1 MAGAIDALSNKLFT
15 NTVPV
20 ESIVKKYEEEGEK
33 ARGEIQDKINVR
45 ESKLSE
51 LAKLQ
56 SLTVKIKNASN
67 VIADPLQTGFNT
79 KTATLVSSENGLSGN
94 DFLKNVRVDHSAING
109 PTNIAVATVATTS
122 DLIIRTGAANT
133 GFAETGQLNLDGTIT
148 LTLTAN
154 NTVVDTNVVATD
166 TFDDVLNKI
175 NTNLLAGNHEFE
187 AFKLQGANGT
197 AFIEVR
203 AKNTGA
209 ASTIAFNYTNNIP
222 LINQTPATSVAQES
236 LTTGVDADVYIN
248 GIRHQQESNKF
259 VNIVPGTSFEIIRAN
274 TQINGLNPV
283 SYANLNKTTISVSE
297 DKSAVKKLIAD
308 FGDAMNEL
316 SYLVAKNSQSSRSI
330 SDVQFSDPTKPFD
343 SFDDPNSPLR
353 GSPIL
358 SEATDLFNKLIT
370 RRPGTSGNIG
380 TLLDLG
386 FGVKAETKE
395 GDSFSYEKLYFA
407 DKALFEKV
415 FEDNFQ
421 EVYDYFVTNVK
432 ITNGGNT
439 GYVQYIPSDSAKTI
453 TDPTIIGH
461 NINLAVT
468 YNNGA
473 VTSVTATAKGAN
485 INGTITHDANSNR
498 YNVSFADTILDGI
511 DFSIDPNGVGN
522 TTENSTI
529 VYKPGLINEVRED
542 IRAIL
547 SDDGKSGS
555 SITEGSQIQ
564 DKITAYKEELSK
576 TDEEFKKSI
585 EDIRNI
591 ESQLAIMEQQ
601 TNLLLASIE
610 AALGSNQ

>member
-1 MAGAIDALSNKLFT
+1 MAGAIDALGNTLFS

-20 ESIVKKYEEEGEK
+20 DNIVKKYEEEGEK
-33 ARGEIQDKINVR
+33 ARSEIKDKIDVK
-45 ESKLSE
+45 ESKLGE

-56 SLTVKIKNASN
+56 SVITTIKYASN
-67 VIADPLQTGFNT
+67 VIVDPLQTGFNT

-94 DFLKNVRVDHSAING
+94 DFLRNVRVDNSAITG
-109 PTNIAVATVATTS
+109 PTTIAVTEVATAS
-122 DLIIRTGAANT
+122 DLIIGTGAANT

-148 LTLTAN
+148 LTLAAN
-154 NTVVDTNVVATD
+154 AVDTDVIATD
-166 TFDDVLNKI
+166 TFDDVVNKI
-175 NTNLLAGNHEFE
+175 NTSILAGNHGFE

-209 ASTIAFNYTNNIP
+209 SSTIAFNYTNNILP
-222 LINQTPATSVAQES
+222 INPATTVAQES
-236 LTTGVDADVYIN
+236 VTAGVDADVYVN

-259 VNIVPGTSFEIIRAN
+259 VNIVPGTSFEVIRAN
-274 TQINGLNPV
+274 TLINVGNPP
-283 SYANLNKTTISVSE
+283 SYANLNKTTISVAE

-308 FGDAMNEL
+308 FGDAVNEL

-330 SDVQFSDPTKPFD
+330 ADVQFADPTSEFA

-353 GSPIL
+353 GSAIL
-358 SEATDLFNKLIT
+358 SEAQDLFDKLIT
-370 RRPGTSGNIG
+370 HRPGTNGDIG
-380 TLLDLG
+380 SLLDLG
-386 FGVKAETKE
+386 FGVKTEKKE

-407 DKALFEKV
+407 DKAQFEKA

-421 EVYDYFVTNVK
+421 DVYNYFVTNVK
-432 ITNGGNT
+432 VTNVGNT

-468 YNNGA
+468 YNAGA
-473 VTSVTATAKGAN
+473 VTAVIATVNGMG
-485 INGTITHDANSNR
+485 INGTITHDANNGR
-498 YNVSFADTILDGI
+498 YNISFAGTVIDGI

-529 VYKPGLINEVRED
+529 VYKPGLINEIRED

-547 SDDGKSGS
+547 SDNGKNGS
-555 SITEGSQIQ
+555 SIIEGSQIQ
-564 DKITAYKEELSK
+564 DKITADKEELSK
-576 TDEEFKKSI
+576 VDEEFKKSI
-585 EDIRNI
+585 EEIRNVG
-591 ESQLAIMEQQ
+591 SQLAFMEQQ
-601 TNLLLASIE
+601 LNLLLASIE
-610 AALGSNQ
+610 AMLGNN